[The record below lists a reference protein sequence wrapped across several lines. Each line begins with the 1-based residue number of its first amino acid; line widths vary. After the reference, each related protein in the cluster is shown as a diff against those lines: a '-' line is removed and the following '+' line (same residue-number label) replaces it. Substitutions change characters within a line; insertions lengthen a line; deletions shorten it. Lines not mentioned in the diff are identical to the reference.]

1 MNTQGLSRERSRPYL
16 ILYVKYTLFGAMQ
29 LINEGEQVQEAQVH
43 EQGYPKRQYDQ
54 ASTPFRTKAW

>member
-1 MNTQGLSRERSRPYL
+1 
-16 ILYVKYTLFGAMQ
+16 MQ